1 MHMRGPG
8 WQTDQLLTIRY
19 GMDRN
24 WENIM
29 RIIVDGLM
37 VFDPS
42 IGKATQ
48 WPE

>member
-1 MHMRGPG
+1 MRGPG
-8 WQTDQLLTIRY
+8 WQTDQLLTSRY

-24 WENIM
+24 CENMM
-29 RIIVDGLM
+29 RIIAWEGLM